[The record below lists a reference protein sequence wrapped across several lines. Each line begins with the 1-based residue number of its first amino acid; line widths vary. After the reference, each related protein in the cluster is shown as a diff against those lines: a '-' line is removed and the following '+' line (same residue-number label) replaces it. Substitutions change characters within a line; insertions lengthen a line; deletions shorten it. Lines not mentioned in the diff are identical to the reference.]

1 MASLPFSSRIDTI
14 MTIERH
20 ILEQQ
25 RFHPEATGVLTNLLY
40 DIAFRCPGQVWHKFW
55 AKLVQ

>member
-1 MASLPFSSRIDTI
+1 MASSPFSPRIDTI

-25 RFHPEATGVLTNLLY
+25 RSHPKQPV
-40 DIAFRCPGQVWHKFW
+40 F
-55 AKLVQ
+55 